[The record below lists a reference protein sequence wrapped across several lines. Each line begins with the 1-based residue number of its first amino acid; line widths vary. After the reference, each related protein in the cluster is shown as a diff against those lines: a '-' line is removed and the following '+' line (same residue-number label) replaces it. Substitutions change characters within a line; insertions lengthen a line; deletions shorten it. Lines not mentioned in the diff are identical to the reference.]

1 MTSWRYGAS
10 IPRADPLCSTT
21 PTPPVPSSMRPDAD
35 AVEDALDE
43 RLLRGDHVPFEL
55 APASE
60 GAHDRRPPGLPIE
73 PVETEDVGEERGDVG
88 LEPIEHRERVLAKRE
103 KHVHPQW
110 AVDDRGE

>member
-1 MTSWRYGAS
+1 MLDDTH
-10 IPRADPLCSTT
+10 PTRAELDAA
-21 PTPPVPSSMRPDAD
+21 RAD

-73 PVETEDVGEERGDVG
+73 PVETEDVGEQRGDVG
-88 LEPIEHRERVLAKRE
+88 LEPIEHRERVLTKRE

>member
-21 PTPPVPSSMRPDAD
+21 PTATRAELDAARAD

-43 RLLRGDHVPFEL
+43 RLLRGDRVPFEL

-73 PVETEDVGEERGDVG
+73 PVETEDVGEQRRDVG